1 MGDHVTDEDGQLEQ
15 LVDRLRFEDEPGPLT
30 RQLQT
35 RASDLRNE
43 QQRIRA
49 GETALPNLLVQ
60 VLSICRQHLGDDAV
74 DPTPWLSLAEQ
85 AGRTAANLVAEN
97 DPNRDRLVR
106 AGYVEAV
113 SSMLSNTPDRS
124 MPLGMSRALAAS
136 LLNLVVQGHE
146 PSLAALATD
155 GNVLPL
161 LRYARRITPL
171 LLSKDSDDW
180 RLVAGWFWNIIAL
193 TCQTGKVHGSAEI
206 VSLLLDPLCI
216 LPVGRLDAE
225 DVPVVTS
232 ACEAIEAT
240 ASVEG
245 SNLSVFMLA
254 QQNESAEESKTPL
267 DRVTD
272 FIESAAV
279 APGEAV
285 GDDGDDGDESGD
297 DEVAKTLGAA
307 KRSLVGATV
316 ELSCVVPNEGPFWET
331 MRRWLSLSDRDDLQ
345 TTALLCFGNRAMGDG
360 QAEALLP
367 TLMDTILGLLE
378 PTTPMLKQ
386 HAVVGLLKNLSIPTT
401 NKAALGQAGVIAKL
415 ASMSVWSP
423 ERDLVGSVQGGS
435 VGVVKNL
442 CRDNVDNAVRLLEA
456 KDAVGQILDLITR
469 TEDPAIRFEATR
481 VFVNAL
487 RSLANTRG
495 AKQDAIHSLST
506 QPIVN
511 ALCNMLAQSR
521 QYPLLTNEAV
531 ISLALL
537 ATFGPPDTCSKI
549 CTGLVNSQ
557 GLKVL
562 GEIVAPASE
571 GAFSREVQA
580 NSVTL
585 LRALRAGA
593 ANGGETTGRVRK
605 EVSDAV
611 RQAKGEGRAVA
622 EGAEAVWEDAN
633 AVEV

>member
-1 MGDHVTDEDGQLEQ
+1 VVAARFTL
-15 LVDRLRFEDEPGPLT
+15 RL
-30 RQLQT
+30 
-35 RASDLRNE
+35 
-43 QQRIRA
+43 
-49 GETALPNLLVQ
+49 
-60 VLSICRQHLGDDAV
+60 
-74 DPTPWLSLAEQ
+74 
-85 AGRTAANLVAEN
+85 
-97 DPNRDRLVR
+97 
-106 AGYVEAV
+106 
-113 SSMLSNTPDRS
+113 
-124 MPLGMSRALAAS
+124 
-136 LLNLVVQGHE
+136 
-146 PSLAALATD
+146 
-155 GNVLPL
+155 
-161 LRYARRITPL
+161 
-171 LLSKDSDDW
+171 
-180 RLVAGWFWNIIAL
+180 
-193 TCQTGKVHGSAEI
+193 
-206 VSLLLDPLCI
+206 
-216 LPVGRLDAE
+216 
-225 DVPVVTS
+225 
-232 ACEAIEAT
+232 
-240 ASVEG
+240 
-245 SNLSVFMLA
+245 
-254 QQNESAEESKTPL
+254 
-267 DRVTD
+267 
-272 FIESAAV
+272 
-279 APGEAV
+279 
-285 GDDGDDGDESGD
+285 
-297 DEVAKTLGAA
+297 
-307 KRSLVGATV
+307 
-316 ELSCVVPNEGPFWET
+316 
-331 MRRWLSLSDRDDLQ
+331 
-345 TTALLCFGNRAMGDG
+345 
-360 QAEALLP
+360 
-367 TLMDTILGLLE
+367 
-378 PTTPMLKQ
+378 
-386 HAVVGLLKNLSIPTT
+386 
-401 NKAALGQAGVIAKL
+401 
-415 ASMSVWSP
+415 
-423 ERDLVGSVQGGS
+423 
-435 VGVVKNL
+435 
-442 CRDNVDNAVRLLEA
+442 VDNAVRLLEA